1 MKLKA
6 DLFPYPVLNTEM
18 NDYENS
24 TFSSDIQ
31 IEKVS
36 PSKMNLVVTFSLH
49 DAVLEQFI
57 AEEKAVYAVH
67 LEGVSSSYRKL
78 FTTSKLQNE
87 LIIPLNA
94 NDLTGKIEVNTMI
107 LANVNIENYS
117 NPNFNKEYYGD
128 SFTVL
133 QLNKGDILAF
143 DNMAELNIKFINKEN
158 PNAKS
163 MIRVAA
169 INDAYMDVNIDGD
182 IILVNLP
189 KKAHEAYQIMS
200 RSDQVKQ
207 NMLLVTVVMPALTYV
222 IERVKNGD
230 FNRDSLWVPALFE
243 LLYKV
248 GYDEQTIL
256 TADAMKVAQQLLD
269 APVEDALFNFYKG
282 AEQTYD

>member
-6 DLFPYPVLNTEM
+6 DLFPYPVLNSEM

-24 TFSSDIQ
+24 EFSSDIHF
-31 IEKVS
+31 EKVS
-36 PSKMNLVVTFSLH
+36 PSKMNVLVKFKLN
-49 DAVLEQFI
+49 DAMLERFI

-78 FTTSKLQNE
+78 FTASNFQNE
-87 LIIPLNA
+87 LAISLNA
-94 NDLTGKIEVNTMI
+94 NEIGGKIEVNTMI
-107 LANVNIENYS
+107 IASETIENYS
-117 NPNFNKEYYGD
+117 NPNFNNEYYGD
-128 SFTVL
+128 NFNIPRVI
-133 QLNKGDILAF
+133 KGDILAF
-143 DNMAELNIKFINKEN
+143 DTMAELNIKFTNKEN

-169 INDAYMDVNIDGD
+169 INDVYMDVNIDGD

-189 KKAHEAYQIMS
+189 INAHKAYQVMS
-200 RSDQVKQ
+200 RSDQIKQ
-207 NMLLVTVVMPALTYV
+207 SMLLVTIVLPALTYV

-243 LLYKV
+243 LLKKV

-269 APVEDALFNFYKG
+269 APLEDALYNFYKG
-282 AEQTYD
+282 AELAHD

>member
-6 DLFPYPVLNTEM
+6 DLFPYPVLNSEM

-24 TFSSDIQ
+24 RFSSDIH

-36 PSKMNLVVTFSLH
+36 PSKMNIMVKFTLSDTM
-49 DAVLEQFI
+49 LEQFI

-78 FTTSKLQNE
+78 FITPKFQSEIT
-87 LIIPLNA
+87 IPLNA
-94 NDLTGKIEVNTMI
+94 NDISGKIEVNTMI
-107 LANVNIENYS
+107 LANETIKDYS
-117 NPNFNKEYYGD
+117 NPNFNKDYYGD
-128 SFTVL
+128 NFNVL
-133 QLNKGDILAF
+133 KLDKGDILAF
-143 DNMAELNIKFINKEN
+143 DTMAELSIKFVNKEN

-169 INDAYMDVNIDGD
+169 INETYMNIDIDGD

-189 KKAHEAYQIMS
+189 KKAHEAYQILS

-207 NMLLVTVVMPALTYV
+207 NMLLVTVVLPALMYV

-243 LLYKV
+243 LLNKV

-256 TADAMKVAQQLLD
+256 SADALKVAQQLLD
-269 APVEDALFNFYKG
+269 APVEDALYNFYKG
-282 AEQTYD
+282 TEIAYD

>member
-6 DLFPYPVLNTEM
+6 DLFPYPVLNSEM

-24 TFSSDIQ
+24 EFSSDIHF
-31 IEKVS
+31 EKVS
-36 PSKMNLVVTFSLH
+36 PSKMSVTVKFKLN
-49 DAVLEQFI
+49 DAMLERFI
-57 AEEKAVYAVH
+57 IEGKAVYAVH

-78 FTTSKLQNE
+78 FTASKLQNE
-87 LIIPLNA
+87 LTISLNA
-94 NDLTGKIEVNTMI
+94 NEISGKIEVNTMI
-107 LANVNIENYS
+107 LANEMIENYS
-117 NPNFNKEYYGD
+117 NPNFNNEYYGD
-128 SFTVL
+128 NFNVL
-133 QLNKGDILAF
+133 KLIKGDILAF
-143 DNMAELNIKFINKEN
+143 DTMAELNIKFANKEN

-169 INDAYMDVNIDGD
+169 INDVFMDVNIDGD

-189 KKAHEAYQIMS
+189 QKAHEAYQVMS

-207 NMLLVTVVMPALTYV
+207 SMLLVTIVLPALTYV

-230 FNRDSLWVPALFE
+230 FNRDCLWVPALFE
-243 LLYKV
+243 LLSKA

-269 APVEDALFNFYKG
+269 APVEDALYNFYKG
-282 AEQTYD
+282 AELTYD

>member
-6 DLFPYPVLNTEM
+6 DLFPYPVLNSEM

-24 TFSSDIQ
+24 EFSSDIHF
-31 IEKVS
+31 EKVS
-36 PSKMNLVVTFSLH
+36 PSKMNVMVKFKLN
-49 DAVLEQFI
+49 DAMLERFI
-57 AEEKAVYAVH
+57 AEGKAVYAVH

-78 FTTSKLQNE
+78 FTASKLQNE
-87 LIIPLNA
+87 LAISLNA
-94 NDLTGKIEVNTMI
+94 NEISGKIEVNTMI
-107 LANVNIENYS
+107 LANEMIENYS
-117 NPNFNKEYYGD
+117 NPNFNNEYYGD
-128 SFTVL
+128 NFNVHKL
-133 QLNKGDILAF
+133 IKGDILAF
-143 DNMAELNIKFINKEN
+143 DTMAELNIKFANKEN

-169 INDAYMDVNIDGD
+169 INDVFMDVNIDGD

-189 KKAHEAYQIMS
+189 INAHKAYQVMS

-207 NMLLVTVVMPALTYV
+207 NMLLVTIVMPALTYV
-222 IERVKNGD
+222 IERVKNND

-243 LLYKV
+243 LLNKA

-269 APVEDALFNFYKG
+269 APIEDALYNFYKG
-282 AEQTYD
+282 AELTYD